1 MKAIAPPDLA
11 TRPFRLNVERMM
23 SASPEVLYVAW
34 TEHIDRWFA
43 TPGTLLMQGKINTP
57 FFFEVRHEGNRHPHY
72 GRFLKLEP
80 QRLVELTW
88 LTGAGGTKGA
98 ETVVTVALVPQ
109 DKGTLLRLTHA
120 GFADAESRDG
130 HEQAWPRVLQHLDQ
144 MMMAPQP

>member
-11 TRPFRLNVERMM
+11 TRPFRLNVERVMN
-23 SASPEVLYVAW
+23 ASPEVLYGAW

-43 TPGTLLMQGKINTP
+43 APGTLLIQGKINTP